1 MTTLRIEHAI
11 HDFGTWQKAFDSFAE
26 ARTKAGVRS
35 FAIRRPVDD
44 PKYLML
50 DLEFDTAS
58 TSRSVRRLPAP
69 ARLVLAGVIPGA
81 GRNSADPDPRPS
93 ARQGVLTASPAPAI
107 LSTGRLGDL
116 GREQPRAQ
124 RRGKGCAG

>member
-35 FAIRRPVDD
+35 LAIRRPVDD

-50 DLEFDTAS
+50 DLEFDTAAQAEAFAGFLRQRVWS
-58 TSRSVRRLPAP
+58 SSASSPG
-69 ARLVLAGVIPGA
+69 LAGTPQT
-81 GRNSADPDPRPS
+81 R
-93 ARQGVLTASPAPAI
+93 I
-107 LSTGRLGDL
+107 LDVVHSK
-116 GREQPRAQ
+116 ES
-124 RRGKGCAG
+124 